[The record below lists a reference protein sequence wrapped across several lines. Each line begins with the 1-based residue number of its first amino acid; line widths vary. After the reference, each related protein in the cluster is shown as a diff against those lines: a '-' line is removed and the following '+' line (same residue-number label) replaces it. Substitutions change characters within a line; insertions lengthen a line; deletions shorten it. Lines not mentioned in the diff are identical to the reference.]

1 MIINNITNLLT
12 YYMPTV
18 HAYPKYDKIS
28 SGTIDDISSLN
39 FIVGKH
45 TYSIKVDSKGIY
57 YHVYDND
64 TGNGHGYSA
73 NLKIDDPLTHAKLY
87 TLYLECRQKAWENFL
102 KDTEVPIPSSAEDGF
117 AKLMD

>member
-1 MIINNITNLLT
+1 MIIYNITNLLT
-12 YYMPTV
+12 YYTPTIQ
-18 HAYPKYDKIS
+18 AYQIYGKTS
-28 SGTIDDISSLN
+28 SGTIDDITSLH
-39 FIVGKH
+39 FIIGKYV
-45 TYSIKVDSKGIY
+45 YSIKIDAEKIY

-64 TGNGHGYSA
+64 SRSGHGYSA
-73 NLKIDDPLTHAKLY
+73 DLKIDDQLTHAKLY

>member
-1 MIINNITNLLT
+1 MIIHNITNLLT
-12 YYMPTV
+12 YYTPTIQT
-18 HAYPKYDKIS
+18 YQKYGKIS

-39 FIVGKH
+39 FIIGNY
-45 TYSIKVDSKGIY
+45 TYSIKVESKNIH

-64 TGNGHGYSA
+64 PRKGHGYSGE
-73 NLKIDDPLTHAKLY
+73 LQIDDPLTHAKLY
-87 TLYLECRQKAWENFL
+87 ILYLECRQKAWENFL

>member
-1 MIINNITNLLT
+1 MFIYNITNLLT
-12 YYMPTV
+12 YYTPTIQA
-18 HAYPKYDKIS
+18 HRLCDKIS
-28 SGTIDDISSLN
+28 TGTIDDINNLN

-45 TYSIKVDSKGIY
+45 TYSIRIDSKSIC

-64 TGNGHGYSA
+64 FDKGHSYSSK
-73 NLKIDDPLTHAKLY
+73 LQIDDPLTHAKLY

>member
-12 YYMPTV
+12 YYTPTIQ
-18 HAYPKYDKIS
+18 AYRFRDKTS
-28 SGTIDDISSLN
+28 TGTIDDINNLN

-45 TYSIKVDSKGIY
+45 IHSIRIDSNKIY
-57 YHVYDND
+57 YNVYDND
-64 TGNGHGYSA
+64 SNNGHAYSGD
-73 NLKIDDPLTHAKLY
+73 LKIDDPLTHAKLY
-87 TLYLECRQKAWENFL
+87 ALYLECRQKAWDNFL

>member
-1 MIINNITNLLT
+1 MIIYNITNLLT
-12 YYMPTV
+12 YYTPTI
-18 HAYPKYDKIS
+18 HAYSRYDETS
-28 SGTIDDISSLN
+28 SGTIDDINSLN
-39 FIVGKH
+39 FIVGKY
-45 TYSIKVDSKGIY
+45 TYSIKVESKNIY

-64 TGNGHGYSA
+64 PHKGHGYSA
-73 NLKIDDPLTHAKLY
+73 NFQIDDQLTHSKLY